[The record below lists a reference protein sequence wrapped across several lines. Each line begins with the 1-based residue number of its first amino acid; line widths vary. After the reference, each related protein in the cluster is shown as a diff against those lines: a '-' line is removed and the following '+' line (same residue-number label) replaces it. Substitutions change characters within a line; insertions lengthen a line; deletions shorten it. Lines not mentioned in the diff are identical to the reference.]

1 MTAFHSGEKPAGFLT
16 VSLASKIA
24 ASVAVVLLGSASA
37 EAAPQF
43 GYPYYSY
50 PYAPRYE
57 PPPMLRDY
65 VQPRKRRAVSKKP
78 KLPDAPPKGSAKPEG
93 PLTLVVSIE
102 KQRIRV
108 YDRNGLFTESPIS
121 SGTASHPTP
130 TGIFSIIQK
139 NKHHRSN
146 LYSNAPM
153 PYMQRITWSG
163 VALHEGVLPGYPA
176 SHGCIRLPRAFAVK
190 LWSWTK
196 LGARVIIAPGEVTP
210 SPLVHPQLALLAP
223 VPQETAEASK
233 PALRLTTVGMRTAE
247 ISANLVVS
255 DAKISDAKISDT
267 KISDAKVDEPD
278 PDAVIS
284 VTEKLSTR
292 NEPVRVAAPS
302 PRPAGQLAVF
312 VSRKDR
318 RIYVRQGFEP
328 WFDMPI
334 VIKDSLEPIGTHVYT
349 AQPVAGDAGALRW
362 AALTVPDRP
371 RPAPAPKPRRGEK
384 PKPVEATTAPNV
396 TAAEALDRI
405 ALPDEALDR
414 IADAW
419 KPGASLVI
427 SDQGLGNET
436 GRGTDFI
443 VVTR

>member
-1 MTAFHSGEKPAGFLT
+1 MTAFYSGEKPAGFLT

-24 ASVAVVLLGSASA
+24 ASVVVVLLGSAGA

-43 GYPYYSY
+43 GYPYYAY
-50 PYAPRYE
+50 PYYAPRYE
-57 PPPMLRDY
+57 APPMTRDY
-65 VQPRKRRAVSKKP
+65 IQPRKRRAVTKKP
-78 KLPDAPPKGSAKPEG
+78 KLPDAPPKGTAKPEG

-102 KQRIRV
+102 KQRIKV
-108 YDRNGLFTESPIS
+108 YDNNGLFMESPMS

-146 LYSNAPM
+146 IYSNAPM
-153 PYMQRITWSG
+153 PYMQRLTWSG
-163 VALHEGVLPGYPA
+163 IALHEGVLPGYPA

-196 LGARVIIAPGEVTP
+196 LGVRVIVAPGEVTP
-210 SPLVHPQLALLAP
+210 SPLVHPQLASLAP
-223 VPQETAEASK
+223 APQETAEASK
-233 PALRLTTVGMRTAE
+233 PELRLMPVGIRTAE
-247 ISANLVVS
+247 ASGNPVVS
-255 DAKISDAKISDT
+255 DAKAEPK
-267 KISDAKVDEPD
+267 ADEPD

-284 VTEKLSTR
+284 VTEKLSTQ
-292 NEPVRVAAPS
+292 NERIRVAAPS

-349 AQPVAGDAGALRW
+349 AQPIAGDGGGLRW

-371 RPAPAPKPRRGEK
+371 RPASTPKPRRGEK
-384 PKPVEATTAPNV
+384 PKPVEVMKAPNV

-405 ALPDEALDR
+405 ALPDDALSR

-427 SDQGLGNET
+427 SDQGLGHET